1 MCVGGGSIFKL
12 SLVYKTLLI
21 VSGNSFWILRE
32 GMVWLTSPYLWTH
45 VIKHTSGGEG
55 GGGVGEIGG
64 HVSVR
69 CSQTLM
75 QLVFKVWNRIN
86 NYPGLFHYTF
96 LVLYSEIR
104 NTQEWFL
111 VAWSLIAANS
121 VIIAILQQFLKC
133 ECHANYS
140 TERKPSFIVTRI
152 ENEWKYRR

>member
-1 MCVGGGSIFKL
+1 MCGGEGSIFKL

-32 GMVWLTSPYLWTH
+32 GRGQSDHPYLWTH
-45 VIKHTSGGEG
+45 VIKHTSGEG
-55 GGGVGEIGG
+55 GGICG

-96 LVLYSEIR
+96 LVLYSEIH

-140 TERKPSFIVTRI
+140 TERKPPFIVTRI